1 LNRNTIAQIY
11 LAYLQ
16 EEVNPLTG
24 IKDLLSKDEKYK
36 QISIFNTSKMNL
48 KTREYSCNIL
58 LTYYRDLSE
67 SKTKNF
73 PPLDFLISFYKSQ
86 KNVDQLLRLK
96 KFIQEYPML
105 FELYDYKINKI
116 LSKV

>member
-1 LNRNTIAQIY
+1 M
-11 LAYLQ
+11 
-16 EEVNPLTG
+16 
-24 IKDLLSKDEKYK
+24 KDLITH
-36 QISIFNTSKMNL
+36 Q
-48 KTREYSCNIL
+48 
-58 LTYYRDLSE
+58 
-67 SKTKNF
+67 
-73 PPLDFLISFYKSQ
+73 LDFLITFYKSQ

>member
-1 LNRNTIAQIY
+1 MKNNIKCSICKGNLVPFGFESNDIIIWGN
-11 LAYLQ
+11 
-16 EEVNPLTG
+16 NP
-24 IKDLLSKDEKYK
+24 
-36 QISIFNTSKMNL
+36 QPFNN
-48 KTREYSCNIL
+48 E
-58 LTYYRDLSE
+58 
-67 SKTKNF
+67 NF